1 MKKSKFLLSA
11 FVVAGTMSLTSCG
24 GGIDGEKVAT
34 EFCECA
40 DLEGDEKTKCHD
52 DFVEKYKGARG
63 TEEEGEKMGKKM
75 AECDPFGALDVLTRM
90 AE

>member
-1 MKKSKFLLSA
+1 MKKSRLFFTALVIGGA
-11 FVVAGTMSLTSCG
+11 MSVTSCG
-24 GGIDGEKVAT
+24 GGIDGEKVAE

-40 DLEGDEKTKCHD
+40 DLEGDEKAKCHD

-75 AECDPFGALDVLTRM
+75 AECDPFGALEVLTRM

>member
-1 MKKSKFLLSA
+1 MKKNKLLFTALIIGGAMTVS
-11 FVVAGTMSLTSCG
+11 SCG
-24 GGIDGEKVAT
+24 GGIDGEKVAA

-40 DLEGDEKTKCHD
+40 DLSGDEKAKCHD
-52 DFVEKYKGARG
+52 DFVEKYRGARG

-75 AECDPFGALDVLTRM
+75 AECDPFGALEVLTRM